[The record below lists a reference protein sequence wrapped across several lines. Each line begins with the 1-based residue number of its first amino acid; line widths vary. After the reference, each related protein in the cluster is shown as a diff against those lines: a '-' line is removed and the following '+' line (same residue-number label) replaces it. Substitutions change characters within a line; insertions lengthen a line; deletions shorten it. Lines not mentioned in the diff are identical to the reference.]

1 MRRKF
6 LSLLFLA
13 VLASSHSLKAQ
24 AFFENDDNAYTDAY
38 SWTPRYLQP
47 ATYDSRIDP
56 SLIRAAIIAE
66 QRAGRH
72 SLLLCWHYVKAA
84 LVDAHAV
91 NSCPKT
97 AYACEAGSELVA
109 LHGFVRLPVS
119 DPYRAPVGSVIVYSG
134 HGAGHV
140 EMRTPHGFAS
150 DYRSIWACR
159 YHLLGVYARLAS

>member
-1 MRRKF
+1 MRYKF
-6 LSLLFLA
+6 LPFLFLGF
-13 VLASSHSLKAQ
+13 LCSSGSLHAQ
-24 AFFENDDNAYTDAY
+24 SFFDNDYNAYTDSY

-56 SLIRAAIIAE
+56 SLIRAARIAE

-84 LVDAHAV
+84 LVEDLAV
-91 NSCPKT
+91 SFCPKT
-97 AYACEAGSELVA
+97 AYACQAGSELVA

-140 EMRTPHGFAS
+140 ELRTAHGFAS
-150 DYRSIWACR
+150 DYRSIWACH
-159 YHLLGVYARLAS
+159 YHLVGVYARLAS